1 MALHPLQLP
10 SEAEKEANLF
20 ADCGQREQVKPLV
33 VRTSVCVCLRLF
45 LKDAAH
51 GYFVVQHKPNL
62 YWFSLQE
69 TGPKTG
75 LKDD

>member
-33 VRTSVCVCLRLF
+33 VRTSVCVCVYDFF
-45 LKDAAH
+45 LKMLLMDILL
-51 GYFVVQHKPNL
+51 FNINL
-62 YWFSLQE
+62 IYIGFRSKKQ
-69 TGPKTG
+69 GQRQ
-75 LKDD
+75 D